1 MEGRT
6 GTLIVCGFAAM
17 LFYIAALGLIFAM
30 ALPYARSMCYNAHNQ
45 QFSNKKM
52 TNNITY

>member
-1 MEGRT
+1 MEGRK

-30 ALPYARSMCYNAHNQ
+30 ALLYVRSKCYNAHNQ
-45 QFSNKKM
+45 QFSSKKIA
-52 TNNITY
+52 NNVTP